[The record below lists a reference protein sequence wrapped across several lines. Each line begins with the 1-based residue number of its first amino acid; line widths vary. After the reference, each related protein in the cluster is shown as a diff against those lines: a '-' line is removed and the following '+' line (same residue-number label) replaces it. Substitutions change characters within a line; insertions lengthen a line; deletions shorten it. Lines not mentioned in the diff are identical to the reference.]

1 MERQRAPYGF
11 TLVEL
16 LVVIAII
23 GLLIGLLLPAV
34 QSVRESAR
42 RLHCFNN
49 LKQVGLAMTAY
60 ESAFRVYPPSH
71 IKKPKHN
78 CLTLILPFLEQQAVY
93 DQFDFSLDWNKET
106 NKRAY
111 QRELPVFCCPST
123 AERGKYG
130 SDYAANVKIYSTVY
144 KPLIEQQRA
153 KTRTRWIGML
163 KEDGSCVRAAQVT
176 DGLSN
181 TMLFFEDAG
190 RPYGYRLGKRTTSTS
205 ITGAEWANMD
215 AFFYSH
221 TLCRGTELI
230 NCENYNELY
239 SCHPQGC
246 NFVYADGSA
255 HYHLQNM
262 DPEVFFCRFTYNE
275 GDIAMEEP

>member
-1 MERQRAPYGF
+1 MTNQRVKFGF

-23 GLLIGLLLPAV
+23 GVLIGLLLPAV

-42 RLHCFNN
+42 RLQCFNN
-49 LKQVGLAMTAY
+49 FKQIGLGMTTY
-60 ESAFRVYPPSH
+60 ESVFRFYPPSH
-71 IKKPKHN
+71 VKKPKHN
-78 CLTLILPFLEQQAVY
+78 CLTLILPFLEQQALY
-93 DQFDFSLDWNKET
+93 DQFDFKLDWNKET
-106 NKRAY
+106 NKQAY
-111 QRELPVFCCPST
+111 KREIAVFCCPST
-123 AERGKYG
+123 AQRGQYG

-144 KPLIEQQRA
+144 KPLIERSLA
-153 KTRTRWIGML
+153 EKRTRWIGML
-163 KEDGSCVRAAQVT
+163 KEDGSCVRASHVT

-190 RPYGYRLGKRTTSTS
+190 RPYGYRLRSPTGSSS

-215 AFFYSH
+215 SFFYSH
-221 TLCRGTELI
+221 TLCRESELI

-239 SCHPQGC
+239 SFHPQGC
-246 NFVYADGSA
+246 NFVYADGSV

-262 DPEVFFCRFTYNE
+262 NPEVFFCRFTYNE
-275 GDIAMEEP
+275 GDIVSEE